1 MDKPVG
7 PDGPS
12 GQTRGLRVLFI
23 SLELLGPVFSGNGI
37 YSRSLVRALKTVP
50 GLACLVISGRG
61 SGLPLESQ
69 DAEWLAQRE
78 APHGLIDLPLDVWGR
93 LDRESGWAS
102 LREQASTPA
111 VAAAVASFGPDVVA
125 AVDWHGTCAWAGLR
139 EALLNAA
146 VATTGPSAAAAAQ
159 AASCKVVYL
168 NFRVYCTSAGLA
180 AADSD
185 LAFYRAQELAAM
197 RVSACTV
204 ALCRADALALAALAA
219 GVDPMSRYPLEP
231 AELVEGPFAEQP
243 DIRILLPPLRQDMLR
258 VCQAACTELR
268 EADAPRR
275 DLVVCAV
282 RASPEKGLHRLAGWL
297 RALRPVMDELH
308 LTPFICGARAAGSTY
323 AAEALSAIAAAYPGT
338 HFEEAFMG
346 PAELHAVFR
355 RAALNIHPCLADAYG
370 MTVIEAA
377 ACGAPSLVHVPSR
390 SPDSKGRGAA
400 PSLAAA
406 AHCFVSGWGDS
417 ACEAGGSGFLRLQLS
432 LYCNSVTGAAAAWQS
447 AAAELLAAPLATVGA
462 CDLIAPAG
470 DSAGGIV
477 PVDMTL
483 PDTEVAAVAGAMLHD
498 ESALRA
504 VAARAELVAV
514 SWTETLSRDA
524 LLSILREYA
533 APR

>member
-1 MDKPVG
+1 MDQH
-7 PDGPS
+7 PS
-12 GQTRGLRVLFI
+12 QDERTTRDLRVLFI

-78 APHGLIDLPLDVWGR
+78 PPHGLIDLPLDVWGR
-93 LDRESGWAS
+93 LDRESDWAS
-102 LREQASTPA
+102 LRDQASTPA
-111 VAAAVASFGPDVVA
+111 VAAAVASFRPDVVA
-125 AVDWHGTCAWAGLR
+125 AVDWHGARAWAGLR
-139 EALLNAA
+139 GALLAA
-146 VATTGPSAAAAAQ
+146 AAAPTGPSAAAAAQ
-159 AASCKVVYL
+159 AAACKVVYL

-180 AADSD
+180 AKDSD
-185 LAFYRAQELAAM
+185 LAFFRAQELAAM

-204 ALCRADALALAALAA
+204 ALCRTDALALAALAA
-219 GVDPMSRYPLEP
+219 GVDPLSRSPLEP
-231 AELVEGPFAEQP
+231 SDVAEAPFAEQP

-258 VCQAACTELR
+258 VCQAACIEPR
-268 EADAPRR
+268 EVLRR
-275 DLVVCAV
+275 DLIVCAV

-297 RALRPVMDELH
+297 RALRPVMDELG

-323 AAEALSAIAAAYPGT
+323 AAEALSAIAAAHPGT

-346 PAELHAVFR
+346 PVEMHAVFR

-377 ACGAPSLVHVPSR
+377 ACGASSLVHVPAR
-390 SPDSKGRGAA
+390 SPDSEGRGAA

-432 LYCNSVTGAAAAWQS
+432 LYGSSGTGADAAWQS

-470 DSAGGIV
+470 NSAGGIV

-483 PDTEVAAVAGAMLHD
+483 PDAEVAAVAGAMLQD